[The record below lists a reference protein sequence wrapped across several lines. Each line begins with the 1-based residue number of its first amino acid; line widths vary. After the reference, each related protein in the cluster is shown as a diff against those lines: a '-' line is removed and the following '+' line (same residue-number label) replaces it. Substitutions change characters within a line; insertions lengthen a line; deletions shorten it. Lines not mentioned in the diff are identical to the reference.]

1 MNIRVGVNL
10 KPKNSVDVLH
20 FHKIQVWLNVSR
32 ICTPKIRE
40 RGISRKHLMLEK
52 RKRKKKDMQQ
62 PLGSTDLVCS
72 RRPGMRSP

>member
-1 MNIRVGVNL
+1 MNIRVGVNF

-40 RGISRKHLMLEK
+40 REISRKHLVL
-52 RKRKKKDMQQ
+52 D
-62 PLGSTDLVCS
+62 
-72 RRPGMRSP
+72 